1 MAGMSTEQLTAFVRK
16 IFPRLGQLSYYDLLG
31 VPSGSSP
38 AAVRTAFYRLA
49 ADLHPDRYHTLA
61 DRQLKEQL
69 EMIYARV
76 CEGYRVLTT
85 PDKRVAYERALSQG
99 EKRLTATDRESRG
112 LHNPEDALKHPE
124 AKKFFRMGMICF
136 ARKDWKGAI
145 MSFNFARAFEPQA
158 ALIVQKLAE
167 AQAALG
173 QPGGAGGTPP
183 KTP

>member
-1 MAGMSTEQLTAFVRK
+1 MAGMSREQLAGFVRQ
-16 IFPRLGQLSYYDLLG
+16 IFPRLDQLSYYDLLG
-31 VPSGSSP
+31 VPSGSGQ

-61 DRQLKEQL
+61 DRELKQQL
-69 EMIYARV
+69 EMIYARL

-85 PDKRVAYERALSQG
+85 PDKRAAYERALNQG
-99 EKRLTATDRESRG
+99 KKRLTVTDRESRG
-112 LHNPEDALKHPE
+112 LQNPEDSIKHPE

-136 ARKDWKGAI
+136 DRKDWKGAV
-145 MSFNFARAFEPQA
+145 MSFNFARAFEPGA
-158 ALIVQKLAE
+158 ELIVQKLGE

-173 QPGGAGGTPP
+173 KPGGAGGTPS

>member
-1 MAGMSTEQLTAFVRK
+1 MAGMSTEQLAAFVRK
-16 IFPRLGQLSYYDLLG
+16 IFPRLSQLSYYDLLG

-61 DRQLKEQL
+61 DRELKEQL

-99 EKRLTATDRESRG
+99 EKRLTTTDRESHG
-112 LHNPEDALKHPE
+112 LQNPEDSLKHPE

-136 ARKDWKGAI
+136 ARKDWKGAV

-173 QPGGAGGTPP
+173 QPGGAGGAPP
-183 KTP
+183 KSP

>member
-1 MAGMSTEQLTAFVRK
+1 
-16 IFPRLGQLSYYDLLG
+16 
-31 VPSGSSP
+31 
-38 AAVRTAFYRLA
+38 
-49 ADLHPDRYHTLA
+49 
-61 DRQLKEQL
+61 
-69 EMIYARV
+69 MIYARV

-99 EKRLTATDRESRG
+99 EKRLTTTDRESRG
-112 LHNPEDALKHPE
+112 LHNPEDALQHPE

>member
-85 PDKRVAYERALSQG
+85 PAKRLAYDRALSQG
-99 EKRLTATDRESRG
+99 QKRLTTTDRESHG
-112 LHNPEDALKHPE
+112 LQNPEDSLKHPE
-124 AKKFFRMGMICF
+124 AKKFFRMGMICL

>member
-16 IFPRLGQLSYYDLLG
+16 IFPRLSQLSYYDLLG

-38 AAVRTAFYRLA
+38 AAVRTAFYRMA
-49 ADLHPDRYHTLA
+49 ADLQPDRYHTLA